1 MFIKIAIV
9 NGSKDSTEINN
20 KRKKSKFFNKALNVK
35 FVNKK
40 YKFCAKINL
49 LVRPMIKLKK
59 EF

>member
-20 KRKKSKFFNKALNVK
+20 KSNKSKFFNKALNVK

-40 YKFCAKINL
+40 YKFCSKINL
-49 LVRPMIKLKK
+49 LVRPVIRLKND
-59 EF
+59 F